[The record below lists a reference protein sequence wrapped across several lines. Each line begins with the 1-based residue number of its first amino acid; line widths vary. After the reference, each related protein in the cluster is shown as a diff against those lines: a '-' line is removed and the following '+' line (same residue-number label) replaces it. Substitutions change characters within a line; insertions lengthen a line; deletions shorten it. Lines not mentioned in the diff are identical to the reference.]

1 MFGTLS
7 KQITSLV
14 IAVSSLFSSHVT
26 PLFDNCSYH
35 LLNDVLVFSGSIIS
49 CYNKDIEQIMQSGQ
63 QILLE
68 FTYRIHEQGN
78 ETPLHMNSE
87 SHIIKYDVVDKFY
100 TIDKTE
106 EVESE
111 IFLDFDEA
119 KQNFVLLEELQIQ
132 HIDFFEEG
140 REYYFIVTATLHP
153 VYLEEME
160 KNIVLMKY
168 WSNKSPTYRSPA
180 FKLQDLES

>member
-1 MFGTLS
+1 MFGALS

-14 IAVSSLFSSHVT
+14 IAASSLFSSHVT

-35 LLNDVLVFSGSIIS
+35 LQNDVLVFSGRIIT
-49 CYNKDIEQIMQSGQ
+49 CYNKDVEQIMQSGQ
-63 QILLE
+63 QVVLE

-78 ETPLHMNSE
+78 DTPLHMNSE

-106 EVESE
+106 EIESS
-111 IFLDFDEA
+111 IFLNFEEA
-119 KQNFVLLEELQIQ
+119 KQHFVLLELLEIQ

-140 REYYFIVTATLHP
+140 REYYFVVTAALHP

-160 KNIVLMKY
+160 KNIVLMKF
-168 WSNKSPTYRSPA
+168 WNNKPPAYRSPA
-180 FKLQDLES
+180 FTLQDLES

>member
-1 MFGTLS
+1 MLGALS
-7 KQITSLV
+7 KQITSFV
-14 IAVSSLFSSHVT
+14 IAASSLFSSHVT
-26 PLFDNCSYH
+26 PLFDNCSYR
-35 LLNDVLVFSGSIIS
+35 LQDDVLVFSGRIIT

-87 SHIIKYDVVDKFY
+87 THSIKYDVVDKFY
-100 TIDKTE
+100 TVDKTE
-106 EVESE
+106 EGESS

-119 KQNFVLLEELQIQ
+119 KQHFVLLEFLDIQ

-140 REYYFIVTATLHP
+140 REYYFVVTATLHP

-160 KNIVLMKY
+160 KNIELMKY
-168 WSNKSPTYRSPA
+168 WNNKSPTYRSPV
-180 FKLQDLES
+180 FSLQDLES